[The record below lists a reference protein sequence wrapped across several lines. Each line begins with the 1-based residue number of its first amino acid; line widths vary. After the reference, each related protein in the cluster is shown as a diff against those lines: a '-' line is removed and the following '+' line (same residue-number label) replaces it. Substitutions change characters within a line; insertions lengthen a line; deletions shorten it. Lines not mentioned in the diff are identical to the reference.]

1 MDDDKTRQRQERRAA
16 GEAFSRKF
24 PNETVVMIRLTDLY
38 PFPNHPF
45 KVREDEAM
53 RETTESVRDVGALT
67 PAIVRPRK
75 EGGYEI
81 ISGHRRKRAC
91 ELSGLE
97 EMPAIVRDMDDSMAV
112 ITMVDSNLQRENILP
127 SERAWAYKMK
137 INALNRRAGRPSKES
152 DKERQENG
160 GQVGH
165 NFRGV
170 KSRDLLAMETNE
182 SSRTIQRYIRL
193 TELSPPLLQMVDE
206 KKIAL
211 TAAVEISYLKPK
223 EQALLVDAIE
233 SEQTAPSL
241 SQSRR
246 MRQLSKLNA
255 LDAETMLKIMAE
267 NRQRERCDI
276 TISGDKLRKYFPGSF
291 TPREMEETILQLL
304 DAWQKKRQRGQDR

>member
-53 RETTESVRDVGALT
+53 RETTESVRDVGVLT

-127 SERAWAYKMK
+127 SERAWAYRMK
-137 INALNRRAGRPSKES
+137 LDAIKRQGARTDLTSPQVAAKFRSDDEVARREGISG
-152 DKERQENG
+152 D
-160 GQVGH
+160 
-165 NFRGV
+165 
-170 KSRDLLAMETNE
+170 
-182 SSRTIQRYIRL
+182 TIRRYIRL
-193 TELSPPLLQMVDE
+193 TELSAPLLQMVDE

-223 EQALLVDAIE
+223 EQALLLDAIE

-246 MRQLSKLNA
+246 MRQLSRLNA

-267 NRQRERCDI
+267 SRQRERCDI
-276 TISGDKLRKYFPGSF
+276 TISGDKLRKYFPSSF
-291 TPREMEETILQLL
+291 TPREMEDTILQLL
-304 DAWQKKRQRGQDR
+304 DAWQKKRQRGQNR

>member
-53 RETTESVRDVGALT
+53 RETTESVRDVGVLT

-127 SERAWAYKMK
+127 SERAWAYRMK
-137 INALNRRAGRPSKES
+137 LDAIK
-152 DKERQENG
+152 RQG
-160 GQVGH
+160 
-165 NFRGV
+165 
-170 KSRDLLAMETNE
+170 
-182 SSRTIQRYIRL
+182 SRTDLTSPQVAAKFRSDDEVARREGISGDTIRRYIRL
-193 TELSPPLLQMVDE
+193 TELSAPLLQMVDE

-246 MRQLSKLNA
+246 MRQLSRLNA

>member
-1 MDDDKTRQRQERRAA
+1 MDDGKTRQRQERRAA

-24 PNETVVMIRLTDLY
+24 PNETVVMIRLADLY

-53 RETTESVRDVGALT
+53 RETTESVKDVGVLT

-112 ITMVDSNLQRENILP
+112 ITMVDSNLQRENLLP

-137 INALNRRAGRPSKES
+137 MEALKKRAGRRAKETAKNS
-152 DKERQENG
+152 P
-160 GQVGH
+160 QVAA
-165 NFRGV
+165 NFRSDDEVARREGI
-170 KSRDLLAMETNE
+170 SGD
-182 SSRTIQRYIRL
+182 TIRRYIRL
-193 TELSPPLLQMVDE
+193 TELSAPLLQMVDE

-223 EQALLVDAIE
+223 EQALLLDAIE

-255 LDAETMLKIMAE
+255 LDAETMLKIMTE

-276 TISGDKLRKYFPGSF
+276 TISGDKLRKYFPSSF
-291 TPREMEETILQLL
+291 TPREMEDTILQLL

>member
-1 MDDDKTRQRQERRAA
+1 MDDGKTRQRQERRAA

-24 PNETVVMIRLTDLY
+24 PNETVVMIRLADLY

-53 RETTESVRDVGALT
+53 RETTESVKDVGVLT

-112 ITMVDSNLQRENILP
+112 ITMVDSNLQRENLLP

-137 INALNRRAGRPSKES
+137 MEALKKRAGRRAKETAKNS
-152 DKERQENG
+152 P
-160 GQVGH
+160 QVAA
-165 NFRGV
+165 NFRSDDEVARREGI
-170 KSRDLLAMETNE
+170 SGD
-182 SSRTIQRYIRL
+182 TIRRYIRL
-193 TELSPPLLQMVDE
+193 TELSAPLLQMVDE

-223 EQALLVDAIE
+223 EQALLLDAIE

-276 TISGDKLRKYFPGSF
+276 TISGDKLRKYFPSSF
-291 TPREMEETILQLL
+291 TPREMEDTILQLL

>member
-24 PNETVVMIRLTDLY
+24 PNETVVMIRLADLY

-53 RETTESVRDVGALT
+53 RETTESVRDVGVLT

-127 SERAWAYKMK
+127 SERAWAYRMK
-137 INALNRRAGRPSKES
+137 LDAIK
-152 DKERQENG
+152 RQG
-160 GQVGH
+160 
-165 NFRGV
+165 
-170 KSRDLLAMETNE
+170 
-182 SSRTIQRYIRL
+182 SRTDLTSPQVAAKFRSDDEVARREGISGDTIRRYIRL
-193 TELSPPLLQMVDE
+193 TELSAPLLQMVDE

-246 MRQLSKLNA
+246 MRQLSRLNA

-267 NRQRERCDI
+267 SRQRDPERGHEVC
-276 TISGDKLRKYFPGSF
+276 
-291 TPREMEETILQLL
+291 
-304 DAWQKKRQRGQDR
+304 RQHRQDRAANGAG